1 MNEKLSMLI
10 AAARKNPDLKRRLFK
25 SRESAEPVLEL
36 CRIATDEGI
45 PLTIEELLGADRSTR
60 TIYSR
65 AVTAGLHIPLSFTMT
80 RTRCYLR
87 RYRYKIE

>member
-45 PLTIEELLGADRSTR
+45 PLTIEELLGAGQEYADNLLKSCKGGATYPFEFYDDAYEMLFAA
-60 TIYSR
+60 IS
-65 AVTAGLHIPLSFTMT
+65 V
-80 RTRCYLR
+80 
-87 RYRYKIE
+87 

>member
-45 PLTIEELLGADRSTR
+45 PLTIEELLGAGQEYADNLLKSCNGGATNPSEVYDGEYGVAFSA
-60 TIYSR
+60 IS
-65 AVTAGLHIPLSFTMT
+65 G
-80 RTRCYLR
+80 
-87 RYRYKIE
+87 